1 MIRSMADEK
10 VRKVRGDSGAL
21 FDVDPSMVD
30 APPETNVGFRD
41 PAAAPPGLA
50 AIKPAP
56 PPPPR
61 VSPLVGLTLTVLA
74 LFALFYWVEVRQADH
89 EARARSDRPAHVR
102 P

>member
-1 MIRSMADEK
+1 MSGEK
-10 VRKVRGDSGAL
+10 VRKVRGESGAV
-21 FDVDPSMVD
+21 FDVEASMID
-30 APPETNVGFRD
+30 APPEANVGFRD
-41 PAAAPPGLA
+41 PAVAPPGLA

-56 PPPPR
+56 LPPPR

-89 EARARSDRPAHVR
+89 ERHARAGRPAHVS